1 MRLVAMLIVNIK
13 YSDVL
18 NSRCYSGNK
27 LLFSAK
33 STAGPGF
40 AGLRGLVSL
49 DFNLVVYSSTFI
61 FFHEFSSIPCHPA

>member
-33 STAGPGF
+33 SSAGAGF
-40 AGLRGLVSL
+40 AGLRGLVL
-49 DFNLVVYSSTFI
+49 
-61 FFHEFSSIPCHPA
+61 